1 MPARDKVSDEEHV
14 RRATEAWALVERD
27 LRAERAARRSAE
39 LRLERLKVA
48 APPARRFVATLVG
61 GGAWQAIARL
71 GQRLRAAPWRSRSY
85 GEPPELEELPPG
97 PARTELEVLG
107 AAKRR
112 AQADWERERDAR
124 ARADWRVR
132 ALEGGGVVA
141 ARAAIGALTALVPQR
156 GVRRPRVLG
165 PFGPAGADD
174 SVIVVAHPAA
184 ALVAMLR
191 LTRGDR
197 RTLVVPLLRGCSFAA
212 AAEAGLRAA
221 EGDLAVVWA
230 ARLLQRP
237 PPCELLLQRLGSD
250 DRLAAIAPADAAC
263 PIAFDWRHAQAVPT
277 TAAASP
283 VGLATPVLALR
294 PSVGGAAAHAD
305 ADGWEQWSLERTL
318 AISLSGAGLDVV
330 GPPTRPPARAVDQDA
345 LQIRFGAALRRRV
358 LADLVA
364 GGGRWCSRRLRVHV
378 ARPSTDA
385 LVEACRTHG
394 WERAEQ
400 RDGADV
406 AVAHAGGDEPLE
418 IDWLPLADHQPALVS
433 ESPSQLR
440 AALETSLSTAAIALR
455 APGRPGGG
463 DHRLARSLERAL
475 ARRGHQCLVE
485 LTSEPQGAAA
495 GLDAAL
501 LLRGRHTV
509 EPRPGQANLLWLIS
523 HPEELDPAEL
533 ERFDAVLVASRSY
546 ARRLGQTVGVPV
558 TPVLQFADVDT
569 FAPDRDADEAHALAF
584 VGNWRGVLREGAW
597 AALRGGHP
605 PALYGAGW
613 QLVAPEH
620 AVAEHVSPQ
629 RLRRVYSS
637 CDVLLNDHWADM
649 RRHGFIA
656 NRVFDALACEAFV
669 LSDAL
674 PGLEQ
679 ELPGTVETYRD
690 ADELL
695 RKLDEW
701 LPAERD
707 AERRARGRAGRA
719 AVLAGHT
726 ADHRATEVAE
736 AVGAAISRR
745 AAAR

>member
-1 MPARDKVSDEEHV
+1 M
-14 RRATEAWALVERD
+14 
-27 LRAERAARRSAE
+27 
-39 LRLERLKVA
+39 
-48 APPARRFVATLVG
+48 
-61 GGAWQAIARL
+61 
-71 GQRLRAAPWRSRSY
+71 
-85 GEPPELEELPPG
+85 
-97 PARTELEVLG
+97 
-107 AAKRR
+107 
-112 AQADWERERDAR
+112 
-124 ARADWRVR
+124 
-132 ALEGGGVVA
+132 
-141 ARAAIGALTALVPQR
+141 
-156 GVRRPRVLG
+156 
-165 PFGPAGADD
+165 
-174 SVIVVAHPAA
+174 IVVAPPAA
-184 ALVAMLR
+184 ALVATLR
-191 LTRGDR
+191 LTRRGQR
-197 RTLVVPLLRGCSFAA
+197 ALVVPLLRDRSFAA

-221 EGDLAVVWA
+221 DDDLAVVWA
-230 ARLLQRP
+230 ARLSQRP
-237 PPCELLLQRLGSD
+237 PPCAPLLRRLRDD
-250 DRLAAIAPADAAC
+250 DRLVASAPADVAC
-263 PIAFDWRHAQAVPT
+263 PVAFDWRDAQAVPT
-277 TAAASP
+277 TATASP
-283 VGLATPVLALR
+283 VGLVTPVLALR
-294 PSVGGAAAHAD
+294 RNVGGAAAHAD
-305 ADGWEQWSLERTL
+305 AGGWEQWSLERTL
-318 AISLSGAGLDVV
+318 AISLSDAGLDVV
-330 GPPTRPPARAVDQDA
+330 GPPARPPAPAVDRDA

-364 GGGRWCSRRLRVHV
+364 GGGRWCRRRLRVHV
-378 ARPSTDA
+378 AGSAADA
-385 LVEACRTHG
+385 LVEACHEHG

-400 RDGADV
+400 RAAADV
-406 AVAHAGGDEPLE
+406 AVAHAGGDEALE

-433 ESPSQLR
+433 GSSNELR
-440 AALETSLSTAAIALR
+440 TALEASLSAPAIALR

-485 LTSEPQGAAA
+485 LTSEPQAAAA

-501 LLRGRHTV
+501 LLRGRRTV

-523 HPEELDPAEL
+523 HPEELAPAEL

-546 ARRLGQTVGVPV
+546 AQLLGQTVGVPV

-569 FAPDRDADEAHALAF
+569 FAPDRDAGEAHALAF

-597 AALRGGHP
+597 AALRGGHS

-620 AVAEHVSPQ
+620 AVAEHVSPE

-679 ELPGTVETYRD
+679 ELPGAVETYRD
-690 ADELL
+690 AGELL

-701 LPAERD
+701 LPAQRD

-726 ADHRATEVAE
+726 ADHRAEEVAD

-745 AAAR
+745 AAVR